1 MILFTILLIYIAS
14 AYIVNNIG
22 AECDGQ
28 SLKDYFLEV
37 YNDDKLDA
45 IILIIT
51 LPLLA
56 GYMLYDKYKEHP
68 CF

>member
-1 MILFTILLIYIAS
+1 MVLFTILLIYIAS
-14 AYIVNNIG
+14 AYIADKIG
-22 AECDGQ
+22 SECDGQ

-45 IILIIT
+45 IILIIA

-56 GYMLYDKYKEHP
+56 GYMLYYKYK
-68 CF
+68 

>member
-14 AYIVNNIG
+14 AYIVNKIV

-28 SLKDYFLEV
+28 SLKDYFLEI

-45 IILIIT
+45 IILVIA

-56 GYMLYDKYKEHP
+56 GWLLYDKY
-68 CF
+68 FG

>member
-14 AYIVNNIG
+14 AYIVNKIG

-51 LPLLA
+51 LPILA
-56 GYMLYDKYKEHP
+56 GYMLYDKYK
-68 CF
+68 

>member
-1 MILFTILLIYIAS
+1 MLLFFTLLLYIAS
-14 AYIVNNIG
+14 AYIANKIG
-22 AECDGQ
+22 SECDGQ

-56 GYMLYDKYKEHP
+56 GYMLYDKYK
-68 CF
+68 

>member
-1 MILFTILLIYIAS
+1 MVLFTILLIYIAS
-14 AYIVNNIG
+14 AYIVNKIG

-56 GYMLYDKYKEHP
+56 GYMLYDKYK
-68 CF
+68 

>member
-14 AYIVNNIG
+14 AYIVNKIG

-28 SLKDYFLEV
+28 PLKDYFLEV

-56 GYMLYDKYKEHP
+56 GYMLYDKYK
-68 CF
+68 

>member
-14 AYIVNNIG
+14 AYIANKIIS
-22 AECDGQ
+22 ECDGH
-28 SLKDYFLEV
+28 SLKDYFLEI

-45 IILIIT
+45 IILIIA

-56 GYMLYDKYKEHP
+56 GYMLYDKYK
-68 CF
+68 

>member
-14 AYIVNNIG
+14 AYIVNKIG

-37 YNDDKLDA
+37 YNDDKLNA
-45 IILIIT
+45 ILLIIILPI
-51 LPLLA
+51 LA
-56 GYMLYDKYKEHP
+56 GWMLYDKYK
-68 CF
+68 

>member
-14 AYIVNNIG
+14 AYIVNKIG
-22 AECDGQ
+22 SECDGQ
-28 SLKDYFLEV
+28 SLKDYFLEI

-45 IILIIT
+45 IILIIA

-56 GYMLYDKYKEHP
+56 GYMLYDKYK
-68 CF
+68 

>member
-1 MILFTILLIYIAS
+1 MVLFTILLIYITS
-14 AYIVNNIG
+14 AYIANKISS
-22 AECDGQ
+22 ECDGQ

-56 GYMLYDKYKEHP
+56 GYMLYYKYK
-68 CF
+68 